1 VQGDNRAV
9 LRVDSWTNLPRGALR
24 DSCVVTLKLGGGP
37 DESDA
42 IIIFYHSVRIVS
54 MKTFYHG
61 LVIADFDRMPFGCS
75 VWPSFWLVGPKW
87 PNNGEIDIVEGVNNK
102 QTLVNSF
109 FFLPSSFYV
118 QFQESIHVPHRHES
132 KVQYSKKSAYC

>member
-1 VQGDNRAV
+1 VRRPFKV
-9 LRVDSWTNLPRGALR
+9 
-24 DSCVVTLKLGGGP
+24 GGGP

-42 IIIFYHSVRIVS
+42 ITIFCHSVRIIS

-75 VWPSFWLVGPKW
+75 VWPSFWLVGPNW

-102 QTLVNSF
+102 QTLVNSKF
-109 FFLPSSFYV
+109 TPCVVVLCPVSGINTRSTPAR
-118 QFQESIHVPHRHES
+118 I
-132 KVQYSKKSAYC
+132 KSAVFQNKRLLLRVVQLSRER